1 MYGGWWRHAN
11 VGDEKPKVSWRLI
24 QRVLGYA
31 KPHRLQIIL
40 VLITILSSSLLGLV
54 TPLLFRKLIDDAL
67 PNKNVQLLDLLAL
80 GIIAIPLFNGVIA
93 VLQRYLNATIGEN
106 VILELRIALFAHL
119 QHMSMRFFTNTKTGE
134 LMSRLNNDVVGAQT
148 AISGTLVSIITDVF
162 SVIATLA
169 IMLALEWRLTILGLL
184 VVPLFVL
191 PARRIGKT
199 LRNIARTQMDN
210 NAGMNALMNETLNVS
225 GALLVKLFGR
235 TDEEVTRFSERA
247 QKVRDN
253 GVLRAVKGSQLWV
266 GLGLISAVGTFLV
279 YWLGGHL
286 ALEGVFT
293 TGLIVAF
300 GMYLGQIY
308 GPLQDL
314 ADAPVEFA
322 TSMVSF
328 ERVFEILDMP
338 LEIAETPD
346 AIALTNVRG
355 EVTFD
360 HVFFNYNASADKV
373 RLRDVERAGRMDN
386 VVAVLSGDNGGSA
399 HPRNGDAEK
408 LTDDDVPDSQARAV
422 AINDVTFT
430 IKPGQLAALVG
441 PSGAGKT
448 TITYLLPRLYDTT
461 RGRILIDGTDIRDLK
476 LRSLSETIGMVTQET
491 YLFHDT
497 IRTNLLYA
505 RPDAT
510 DQEIVSAAR
519 AANIHSFIAGLP
531 DGYDTIVGERGYR
544 LSGGEKQRIAIARVI
559 LKNPRILV
567 LDEATSSLDSQSE
580 ALIQSALETVMKERT
595 SLVIAHRLSTILAA
609 DVILVLDR
617 GQIVEQGTHDELLSK
632 GGLYASLYETQ
643 FKRER
648 VTA

>member
-1 MYGGWWRHAN
+1 MYHYFWGN
-11 VGDEKPKVSWRLI
+11 PEDEKPKVSWQLI
-24 QRVLGYA
+24 RRVLGYA
-31 KPHRLQIIL
+31 RPHRTKIIL
-40 VLITILSSSLLGLV
+40 VLFTILSTSLLGLV
-54 TPLLFRKLIDDAL
+54 TPLLFGKLIDDAL
-67 PNKNVQLLDLLAL
+67 PNKNVRLLDALAF
-80 GIIAIPLFNGVIA
+80 GIIAIPLFNGAIA
-93 VLQRYLNATIGEN
+93 VLQRYLNASIGEN

-148 AISGTLVSIITDVF
+148 AISGTLVSIITDIFQVL
-162 SVIATLA
+162 ATLG

-184 VVPLFVL
+184 VVPLFVI

-199 LRNIARTQMDN
+199 LRVLARTQMDS

-225 GALLVKLFGR
+225 GALLVKLFGH
-235 TDEEVTRFSERA
+235 TDEEVSRFSERA
-247 QKVRDN
+247 GKVRDS
-253 GVLRAVKGSQLWV
+253 GVRRAVTGSQLWV

-300 GMYLGQIY
+300 GMYLAQIY

-338 LEIAETPD
+338 LEIAEKAD
-346 AIALTNVRG
+346 AKTLIDVRG
-355 EVTFD
+355 EVTFE
-360 HVFFNYNASADKV
+360 HVTFNYNDSADKV
-373 RLRDVERAGRMDN
+373 RLNQVDRAGRMEN
-386 VVAVLSGDNGGSA
+386 VVAVLSGDGPGTA
-399 HPRNGDAEK
+399 HPKNGDAEK
-408 LTDDDVPDSQARAV
+408 LTAEDEPDSQARTV
-422 AINDVTFT
+422 AIEDVSFT

-461 RGRILIDGTDIRDLK
+461 LGRILIDGTDIRDLR
-476 LRSLSETIGMVTQET
+476 LTSLANMIGMVTQET

-510 DQEIVSAAR
+510 DQEIVAAAR

-544 LSGGEKQRIAIARVI
+544 LSGGEKQRVAIARVI

-580 ALIQSALETVMKERT
+580 ALIQAALETVMQGRT

-609 DVILVLDR
+609 DVILVMDR

-632 GGLYASLYETQ
+632 SGLYAALYETQ

-648 VTA
+648 AMA